1 MQEPTLFTKLPDF
14 IATPDAMAIDEE
26 GNLVLSCPN
35 FADTDKPGCLARIDR
50 QKNVTKW
57 VDVPVHEETGRACPM
72 GIAFGPDWDIYICDN
87 QGWSNEPNLVF
98 KGRMLRLRIRNGNVQ
113 KTTVVAYNM
122 EHPNGVRVH
131 GNHIYVTQSLL
142 SKVKDPSGKMVSCV
156 YRFGL
161 DEENIEIGNTLADKH
176 IITTFLTQN
185 PVMQYGADGIE
196 FDKAGN
202 MYVGNFGDGA
212 IHRITFSDD
221 RSVKK
226 NEVFARD
233 LDQMISTDGMTV
245 DGEGNLYVAD
255 FCANAI
261 AKVTPAGKVTRIA
274 QSPDTDG
281 MNGELDQPAEAMIF
295 MNRIVA
301 SCFDLVT
308 EPAELMVNTGH
319 EMPATMSQ
327 LEFV

>member
-1 MQEPTLFTKLPDF
+1 
-14 IATPDAMAIDEE
+14 
-26 GNLVLSCPN
+26 
-35 FADTDKPGCLARIDR
+35 
-50 QKNVTKW
+50 
-57 VDVPVHEETGRACPM
+57 
-72 GIAFGPDWDIYICDN
+72 
-87 QGWSNEPNLVF
+87 
-98 KGRMLRLRIRNGNVQ
+98 
-113 KTTVVAYNM
+113 
-122 EHPNGVRVH
+122 
-131 GNHIYVTQSLL
+131 
-142 SKVKDPSGKMVSCV
+142 MVSCV

-161 DEENIEIGNTLADKH
+161 DEENIEITNTLADKH
-176 IITTFLTQN
+176 IITTFLTQS

-202 MYVGNFGDGA
+202 LYVGNFGDGA
-212 IHRITFSDD
+212 IHRIRFSDD
-221 RSVKK
+221 GSVKE

-281 MNGELDQPAEAMIF
+281 MNGELDQPAEAMIY